1 MEKEP
6 EVIDMNGASPLQ
18 KGFAVFFVIM
28 SLLYTVSPIDAIPD
42 AVPVVGWLDDAGLLL
57 TATMNAVQQFAKN
70 QDSTMVKIL
79 KYAKWFLVL
88 FTVIAVLLLGGLIAA
103 FIALFV

>member
-70 QDSTMVKIL
+70 QDSSMVKIL

-88 FTVIAVLLLGGLIAA
+88 FTIIAVLLLGGLIAA